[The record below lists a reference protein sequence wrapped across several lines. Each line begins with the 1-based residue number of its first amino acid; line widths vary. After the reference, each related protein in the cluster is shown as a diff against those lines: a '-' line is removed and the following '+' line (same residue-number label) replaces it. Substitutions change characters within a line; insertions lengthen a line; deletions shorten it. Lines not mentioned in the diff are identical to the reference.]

1 MSLSDELFIQ
11 VRPLGGFPNVGAA
24 LLIRRQIFQH
34 LDLIDLVHVSQT
46 CVRWRNIAHDNIL
59 WHASDFDSL
68 ANADADVSSGAPCMR
83 RPSSLSAARPT
94 IGGTCTYSDT
104 YTAIRY
110 SLFFSLVPFFF
121 LRKDRERE
129 SKDSQLGSGC
139 GYRRTRTCC
148 NGDSATFPPTP
159 VSLRDPSSSLH
170 WATTYICS
178 CCVFFCRNSSDR
190 IRSN

>member
-1 MSLSDELFIQ
+1 MILKGQRIERSPFADYDDRESFWMSLSDELFIQ
-11 VRPLGGFPNVGAA
+11 VRPLGGFPNVRAA

-129 SKDSQLGSGC
+129 KAKILNWAAVAAIVELGPA
-139 GYRRTRTCC
+139 
-148 NGDSATFPPTP
+148 ATATAPHSHQPP
-159 VSLRDPSSSLH
+159 
-170 WATTYICS
+170 
-178 CCVFFCRNSSDR
+178 
-190 IRSN
+190 